1 MAIEEAPGRTTTA
14 MTVEELTTAVDTVA
28 EGMAAETDSAAADG
42 PMAED
47 RTAAGTLGHG
57 LTVAAIAVE
66 VRTAVD
72 IAGAGPTAE
81 AIAVEDRMAVDIMVD
96 RPTVEDLTV
105 EDLTAEDTVAVRM
118 AVATAVADNESVYCW
133 GKMPDIES
141 GICFCYRKTV
151 ANSPVTGRLFEVSTQ
166 DLIARR

>member
-1 MAIEEAPGRTTTA
+1 MAIEEALGRTTTA

-47 RTAAGTLGHG
+47 RTAVGTLAHG

-72 IAGAGPTAE
+72 IAGVGPTAE

-96 RPTVEDLTV
+96 RPTV

-133 GKMPDIES
+133 DKMPDIES

-151 ANSPVTGRLFEVSTQ
+151 ANSPVT
-166 DLIARR
+166 